1 MLLDVDRTVVD
12 ENQTQLAEK
21 YINQKREHCK
31 HILCLFSTC
40 QVGYHPS
47 LFLPPSP
54 PPSLPSVWDRR
65 SIAHYS
71 IAQVSGS
78 SGSVTEYCS
87 DTHTHTHT
95 YKVQWRHW
103 TFLIT
108 LSDLQPVWATHWIDQ
123 SAPTEWYMWL
133 LGCCDISQLCSLC
146 SNTVLG
152 FGRASR
158 SVCGCL
164 CGCLCVAVLITQRC
178 H

>member
-12 ENQTQLAEK
+12 DTTCWKIHKSKKRALQTHTLS
-21 YINQKREHCK
+21 
-31 HILCLFSTC
+31 LFYLS
-40 QVGYHPS
+40 GWLSPLSLSPS
-47 LFLPPSP
+47 L

>member
-1 MLLDVDRTVVD
+1 MLLDVVRTVVD

-21 YINQKREHCK
+21 YINQKREHRK

-40 QVGYHPS
+40 QVGYQPS
-47 LFLPPSP
+47 LFLSPSLP
-54 PPSLPSVWDRR
+54 LSLPSVWDWR

-78 SGSVTEYCS
+78 NGSVTEYCS
-87 DTHTHTHT
+87 DT
-95 YKVQWRHW
+95 QWRHW

-152 FGRASR
+152 FGPVQCVDASVV
-158 SVCGCL
+158 VC
-164 CGCLCVAVLITQRC
+164 V
-178 H
+178 